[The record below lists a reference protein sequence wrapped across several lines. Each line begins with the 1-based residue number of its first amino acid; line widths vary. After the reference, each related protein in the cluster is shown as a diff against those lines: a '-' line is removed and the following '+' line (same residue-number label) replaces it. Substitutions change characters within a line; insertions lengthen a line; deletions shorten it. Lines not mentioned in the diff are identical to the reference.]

1 MSTKRT
7 ILAVALAALIGI
19 GVSLFLSHLVGAGL
33 PVKPNRTGAPA
44 AGGPQR
50 VICMSPSV
58 TELTFA
64 LGEGD
69 RVVGVSQHT
78 VHPPEALD
86 RPRCGGFVNPNFE
99 RIMALQPD
107 LVVTQGLA
115 EDVRR
120 FADEQGIKCLTL
132 DITDLDSIFS
142 AIRRLGRALHC
153 PDKAAELARRMSTD
167 LDRVRSRVSDRPRV
181 PAFVV
186 IGREPGSLGNLTT
199 IGPGSYLADVLEL
212 AGGRNIFSDLSQR
225 YATVN
230 KESLA
235 QRRPEVIVELHGDGM
250 MGTQKKQQVRR
261 TWSQMSALPA
271 VRQGRVHVVD
281 GTYALIPG
289 PRVIKLARELARHLH
304 PQPTP

>member
-1 MSTKRT
+1 MSKQTT
-7 ILAVALAALIGI
+7 FALVLAAICGIGI
-19 GVSLFLSHLVGAGL
+19 SVLISYSRTDANVVGHVS
-33 PVKPNRTGAPA
+33 PA
-44 AGGPQR
+44 SERKSPQR
-50 VICMSPSV
+50 IICMSPSV

-64 LGEGD
+64 LGQGD

-107 LVVTQGLA
+107 LVLTQGLA
-115 EDVRR
+115 KEVRR
-120 FADEQGIKCLTL
+120 FAEEQDINCLTL
-132 DITDLDSIFS
+132 NITELNSIFS
-142 AIRRLGRALHC
+142 AIQRMGRALHC
-153 PDKAAELARRMSTD
+153 PEKAAELTRT
-167 LDRVRSRVSDRPRV
+167 LQGQLNEVRSRVSDRDPV
-181 PAFVV
+181 PTFVV

-212 AGGRNIFSDLSQR
+212 AGGRNIFGDLSQR

-235 QRRPEVIVELHGDGM
+235 QRRPQMIVELHGDGM

-261 TWSQMSALPA
+261 TWGQMSALPA
-271 VRQGRVHVVD
+271 VQQGRVQVVD

-289 PRVIKLARELARHLH
+289 PRVIKLARDLASHLH